1 MIEIRCPRCNYSRRI
16 PPQNI
21 PQGARWVRCPQC
33 GNRFEYEPKGLET
46 EAEEKRGIPWERR
59 LQLGLWIS
67 IKQTLGSV
75 IFSPK
80 SAFSGMPVRDGLRE
94 PLAFGLL
101 VGSIGTMCGLFW
113 EFIIA
118 ATGIVEPWWGRFC
131 GSLSLPLLFLALIFL
146 SPLLV
151 TIGLFVVSLFVHLL
165 LLLVRGGTSGFG
177 ATFRVMAYSQ
187 ATRVWCI
194 VPFIGSPIG
203 WIWRTIV
210 QIIGL
215 KEAHKISYG
224 KIAVAFLIP
233 LAFLVVAA
241 VLAVLLFVAKLPSF

>member
-1 MIEIRCPRCNYSRRI
+1 MIEIRCPQCNYSRMISPEKI
-16 PPQNI
+16 PRGI
-21 PQGARWVRCPQC
+21 KWVRCPQC
-33 GNRFEYEPKGLET
+33 RTRFEYEPKAVDT
-46 EAEEKRGIPWERR
+46 AIKKKRGIPWERR
-59 LQLGLWIS
+59 FQLGLWTS

-80 SAFSGMPVRDGLRE
+80 RAFSGMSVRDGLRE

-101 VGSIGTMCGLFW
+101 VGSVGTMSGLFW
-113 EFIIA
+113 EFIVA
-118 ATGIVEPWWGRFC
+118 TTGIVEPWWGRFS
-131 GSLSLPLLFLALIFL
+131 GSLSLPLLFLGLIFL

-151 TIGLFVVSLFVHLL
+151 TINLFVTSLFVHLL

-187 ATRVWCI
+187 ATRVWSM
-194 VPFIGSPIG
+194 VPFIGSPVG

-233 LAFLVVAA
+233 LAFLVVAVVVA
-241 VLAVLLFVAKLPSF
+241 ALLFVAKLPSL